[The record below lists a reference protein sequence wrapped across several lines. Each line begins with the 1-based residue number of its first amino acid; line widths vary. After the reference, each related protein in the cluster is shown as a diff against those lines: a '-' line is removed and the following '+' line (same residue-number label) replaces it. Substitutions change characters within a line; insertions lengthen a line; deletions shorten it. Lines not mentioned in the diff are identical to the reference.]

1 MKTTKTTN
9 QFSASTVMRDAMTK
23 AVNETKKESENIIGF
38 IDYDLKFVDAECY
51 GKAISPRDPSPIEKS
66 IMGILMI
73 DESIAF
79 EKMGRLLGLD
89 IRDHA
94 EREFL
99 EERLD
104 DLQTNNC
111 INENNSGIRLTKEGK
126 IHAEKGICPEKKA
139 VDFDLF
145 IDLNHPSWTNLK
157 DAIGQDSELIVDDE
171 KTIFQR
177 YMYEDCVVEACA
189 EADYIE
195 DEIFTHPC
203 HEKPNFSI
211 TEIKKYAKYQY
222 PDIHCPKEY
231 RHLIDNE
238 TSCRCL
244 NSKIYKTHI
253 CLTQS
258 ISDNTKIHAYVFN
271 TIGRRST
278 PMMEQYINSDGEL
291 VAELFKSCTQIVRE
305 HF

>member
-23 AVNETKKESENIIGF
+23 AVNETKKRSENIIGF
-38 IDYDLKFVDAECY
+38 IDYDLKFVDAECH
-51 GKAISPRDPSPIEKS
+51 GEAISPRDPSPIEKS

-73 DESIAF
+73 NESTSC
-79 EKMGRLLGLD
+79 EEMGRLLGLD
-89 IRDHA
+89 IIHDYA

-99 EERLD
+99 DEHLD
-104 DLQTNNC
+104 DLQNNNC
-111 INENNSGIRLTKEGK
+111 INNIDKNYRRERLTKEGK
-126 IHAEKGICPEKKA
+126 VYAEIGMCPEKRDVA
-139 VDFDLF
+139 FDLF
-145 IDLNHPSWTNLK
+145 IDFNHPSWTNLK
-157 DAIGQDSELIVDDE
+157 DAIGQDSKLIVDDE
-171 KTIFQR
+171 ETIFQR

-189 EADYIE
+189 EDK
-195 DEIFTHPC
+195 IFINPC
-203 HEKPNFSI
+203 YEKPNFSI
-211 TEIKKYAKYQY
+211 TEIKKYAKYQH
-222 PDIHCPKEY
+222 PDIQCPKEY
-231 RHLIDNE
+231 RYLIDDE
-238 TSCRCL
+238 TFCRCR

-291 VAELFKSCTQIVRE
+291 VAELFKGCTQIVRE

>member
-73 DESIAF
+73 NESTSC
-79 EKMGRLLGLD
+79 EEMGRLLGLD
-89 IRDHA
+89 IIHDYA

-99 EERLD
+99 DEHLD
-104 DLQTNNC
+104 DLQNNNC
-111 INENNSGIRLTKEGK
+111 INNIDKNYRRERLTKEGK
-126 IHAEKGICPEKKA
+126 VYAEIGMCPEKRDVA
-139 VDFDLF
+139 FDLF
-145 IDLNHPSWTNLK
+145 IDFNHPSWTNLK

-171 KTIFQR
+171 EAIFQNR
-177 YMYEDCVVEACA
+177 MYVEC
-189 EADYIE
+189 E
-195 DEIFTHPC
+195 FSTRPC
-203 HEKPNFSI
+203 YKEPNLSI
-211 TEIKKYAKYQY
+211 TEIKKYAKYQC

-231 RHLIDNE
+231 RHLINDG
-238 TSCRCL
+238 TDWRCL
-244 NSKIYKTHI
+244 NNKIYKTHI
-253 CLTQS
+253 CLVQS

-271 TIGRRST
+271 TNGRRST
-278 PMMEQYINSDGEL
+278 PMMEQYINSDGKL
-291 VAELFKSCTQIVRE
+291 VAELFKGCTQIVRE

>member
-23 AVNETKKESENIIGF
+23 AVNETKKRSENIIGF
-38 IDYDLKFVDAECY
+38 IDYDLKFVDAKCHGE
-51 GKAISPRDPSPIEKS
+51 AISPRDPSPIEKS

-104 DLQTNNC
+104 DLQTDNC

-171 KTIFQR
+171 KTIFQNR
-177 YMYEDCVVEACA
+177 MYVEC
-189 EADYIE
+189 E
-195 DEIFTHPC
+195 FSTRPC
-203 HEKPNFSI
+203 YKEPNLSI
-211 TEIKKYAKYQY
+211 TEIKKYAKYQC

-231 RHLIDNE
+231 RHLINDG
-238 TSCRCL
+238 TDWRCL
-244 NSKIYKTHI
+244 NNKIYKTYI
-253 CLTQS
+253 CLVQS

-271 TIGRRST
+271 TNGRRST
-278 PMMEQYINSDGEL
+278 PMMEQYINSDGKL
-291 VAELFKSCTQIVRE
+291 VAELFKGCTQIVRE